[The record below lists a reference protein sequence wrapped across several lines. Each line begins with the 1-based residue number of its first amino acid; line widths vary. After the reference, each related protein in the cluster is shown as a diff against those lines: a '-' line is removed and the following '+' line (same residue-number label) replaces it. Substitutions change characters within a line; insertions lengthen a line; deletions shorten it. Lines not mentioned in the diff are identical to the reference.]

1 MQTITKASVT
11 EAGQQL
17 RSKLVAYCTSGALV
31 IHPAVRAL
39 VGEHNLIMEALT
51 VKKAQAIIEYCEL
64 NGHTLGG
71 WLEALICWVAD
82 CTQLEVTQANP
93 ANRFLARAQFVR
105 ELAEL
110 LEIPTNGKGDLVFT
124 NPAKTE
130 MFFDQLGQYDAEIAS
145 K

>member
-1 MQTITKASVT
+1 MQTITQASVT

-17 RSKLVAYCTSGALV
+17 RGHLVAYCATGALV
-31 IHPAVRAL
+31 VHPIVRAL
-39 VGEHNLIMEALT
+39 VGEHDLITGPLT
-51 VKKAQAIIEYCEL
+51 VAKAQAIIEYCEL

-82 CTQLEVTQANP
+82 CAQLEVTKATP
-93 ANRFLARAQFVR
+93 ASRFLARAQFVR

-110 LEIPTNGKGDLVFT
+110 LQIPTNAKGDLVFT

-130 MFFDQLGQYDAEIAS
+130 MFFDQLAQYDAEIAS